1 MEDPADNRDLTPPA
15 RKPLRA
21 SDVLTGVAVGGLV
34 TVAAI
39 VALAIIFRRQATP
52 ELSFETLQ
60 AAQKRWQENGP
71 ADYSLAVKVT
81 GRQPGQYQVEVR
93 GGKPADVRRNGIAAN
108 RRTWQYWTVPGLFD
122 VIEHDIECSE
132 DPTRG
137 FGARP
142 GSKAVL
148 RANFDAELGYPK
160 KFERLILG
168 EPQLDMI
175 WEVTR
180 FGAAAESAP

>member
-1 MEDPADNRDLTPPA
+1 MEPAADDRDSTPTRA
-15 RKPLRA
+15 RLRT
-21 SDVLTGVAVGGLV
+21 SDVIAGAAVGGVV

-39 VALAIIFRRQATP
+39 VALAFVLRREATP
-52 ELSFETLQ
+52 ELSFGALE
-60 AAQKRWQENGP
+60 AAQKRWRQSGP
-71 ADYSLAVKVT
+71 ADYSLDVQVT
-81 GRQPGQYQVEVR
+81 GRQPGQYHVEVR
-93 GGKPADVRRNGIAAN
+93 GGEPVDVRRNGVSAN
-108 RRTWQYWTVPGLFD
+108 RRTWHYWTVPGLFE

-142 GSKAVL
+142 GGKAVL
-148 RANFDAELGYPK
+148 RAEFDAELGHPK

-180 FGAAAESAP
+180 FQAGAESGS